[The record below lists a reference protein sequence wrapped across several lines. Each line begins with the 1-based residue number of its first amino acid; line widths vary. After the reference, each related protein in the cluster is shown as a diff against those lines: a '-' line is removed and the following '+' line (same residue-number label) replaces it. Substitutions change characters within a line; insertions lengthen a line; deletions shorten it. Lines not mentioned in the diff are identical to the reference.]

1 MMRRQAVG
9 LSPAGNLAISIAN
22 ALVHYPI
29 LLGLWSW
36 AALVDGDGGRIK
48 KSRHE
53 GGQRRGPRYSRALR
67 RWAISPPFAT

>member
-9 LSPAGNLAISIAN
+9 LSPAENLAISIAN
-22 ALVHYPI
+22 ALVHDPI

-36 AALVDGDGGRIK
+36 AALADGDGGRIE

-53 GGQRRGPRYSRALR
+53 GGQRRGPRYSRDSG
-67 RWAISPPFAT
+67 RWEISPPFAT